1 MLEVRRLVKV
11 FAQPKKKKKSSV
23 AAAVDPRDRGRAFHA
38 LDGVSFD
45 APGGKI
51 TGLLGPNGA
60 GKTTLLRVLSTSL
73 QPSSGSAK
81 VDGIDIAADP
91 LLVRRRIGFLSGNT
105 GLYGRLTP
113 RELLRYFGSLHGMP
127 AARLEARIEELA
139 ALLEMS
145 MYLDRRCDALSTG
158 MKQKVN
164 IGRTLVHDPD
174 VIVFDEPTTG
184 LDVPAAET
192 ILALVE
198 RCREQGKTVIL
209 STHHMHE
216 VDRVCDHVVLIHQGK
231 LRFSGSVAQMRS
243 QSDCTALDQAFLALM
258 HAEVVDAA

>member
-11 FAQPKKKKKSSV
+11 FQQPKKKKKGADAS
-23 AAAVDPRDRGRAFHA
+23 AADPRERGRSFHAVD
-38 LDGVSFD
+38 GVTFE

-60 GKTTLLRVLSTSL
+60 GKTTLLRVISTSL
-73 QPSSGSAK
+73 QPTSGQVM
-81 VDGIDIAADP
+81 VDGRDVAADP
-91 LLVRRRIGFLSGNT
+91 LAVRQRLGFLSGNT

-113 RELLRYFGSLHGMP
+113 RELMRYFGDLHGMD
-127 AARLEARIEELA
+127 AETLDARINDLA
-139 ALLEMS
+139 GTLGMQT
-145 MYLDRRCDALSTG
+145 YLDKRCDALSTG

-164 IGRTLVHDPD
+164 IGRTLVHDPE

-184 LDVPAAET
+184 LDVPAAEN

-198 RCREQGKTVIL
+198 QCREEGKTVIL

-216 VDRVCDHVVLIHQGK
+216 VERICDHIVMIHEGK
-231 LRFSGSVAQMRS
+231 LRFTGSVAQMREVS
-243 QSDCTALDQAFLALM
+243 GCDTLDKAFLALM
-258 HAEVVDAA
+258 DAEVIDAA